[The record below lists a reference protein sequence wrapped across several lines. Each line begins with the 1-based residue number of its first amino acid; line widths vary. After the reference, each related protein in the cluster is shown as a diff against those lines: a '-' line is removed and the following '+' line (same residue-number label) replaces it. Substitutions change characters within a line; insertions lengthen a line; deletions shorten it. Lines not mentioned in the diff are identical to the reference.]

1 VSSVQFDSK
10 PDLEGGTLV
19 AAFRGW
25 NDGGE
30 AASTAAGYLR
40 DRWGATKFAGLDP
53 EDFYDFQ
60 VSRPVVR
67 LEAGVTRHI
76 EWPANEFFHA
86 SLSGSKMAL
95 LIGVEPNVRWRAFT
109 TDIVEAARSV
119 GLQRMVTMGAFLADV
134 PHSVPP
140 PVAGTAPSSE
150 MADRLGVVPSRYEGP
165 TGIVGVLQ
173 DAAARA
179 GLESVSL
186 WAAVPHYL
194 PAGTNPKAAL
204 ALVQRL
210 SSYLDVTVETDT
222 LARAA
227 VTWETQVGTM
237 LEENEELRDYVKRL
251 EEGVT
256 EAGGLDVPTGDAL
269 AAELERFL
277 REREDDGGS

>member
-1 VSSVQFDSK
+1 MSAVRFKAK
-10 PDLEGGTLV
+10 PNLEGGTMV
-19 AAFRGW
+19 AAFHGW

-30 AASTAAGYLR
+30 AATTAATYVR
-40 DRWGATKFAGLDP
+40 DRWGAQKFAGLDP

-60 VSRPVVR
+60 VSRPMVR
-67 LEAGVTRHI
+67 LEEGVTRQI
-76 EWPANEFFHA
+76 DWPGNDFYHA
-86 SLSGSKMAL
+86 SLPTRQMAV
-95 LIGVEPNVRWRAFT
+95 LIGVEPNVRWRTFT
-109 TDIVEAARSV
+109 TDIVDAARSLGV
-119 GLQRMVTMGAFLADV
+119 KKMVTLGAFLADV

-140 PVAGTAPSSE
+140 PVAGSAPTQE
-150 MADRLGVVPSRYEGP
+150 MAERLGVVPSRYEGP

-179 GLESVSL
+179 GMESVSL

-210 SSYLDVTVETDT
+210 SAYLDMSVETDQ

-227 VTWETQVGTM
+227 ATWETQVATM
-237 LEENEELRDYVKRL
+237 IEENEELGEYVKRL
-251 EEGVT
+251 EEGVRDRG
-256 EAGGLDVPTGDAL
+256 ELEMPSGDAL

-277 REREDDGGS
+277 REREDPS